1 VTETHAR
8 RAIGALAAVGAVISA
23 YLVSVRATGGTPV
36 CATGGCET
44 VQSSQYSELA
54 GIPVATIGLLG
65 YPLLVAAAAARGPLA
80 AAAGLFL
87 ALVAAAFSAYL
98 FVVQVAVI
106 DAICQWCVASE
117 IVSALIVPLAIVR
130 VRTAGTAPATCPKNP

>member
-1 VTETHAR
+1 MTEAR
-8 RAIGALAAVGAVISA
+8 ARQAIGVLAAVGAAISA

-65 YPLLVAAAAARGPLA
+65 YLLLVATAAPRGALA

-98 FVVQVAVI
+98 FVVQFAVI

-117 IVSALIVPLAIVR
+117 VVSALILPLAILRVR
-130 VRTAGTAPATCPKNP
+130 VAATAPAARPKNP